1 MEGFTEDALE
11 GFVTDD
17 LDKKGSTDD
26 LAQEGF
32 DMEGSKD
39 DAPEGSDMLGF
50 TQEGFDT
57 DDDLAQEGFDGVALW
72 RGAFGYDFSPV
83 SNESF

>member
-1 MEGFTEDALE
+1 
-11 GFVTDD
+11 
-17 LDKKGSTDD
+17 
-26 LAQEGF
+26 
-32 DMEGSKD
+32 MEGSKD

-50 TQEGFDT
+50 TPEGFDM

-83 SNESF
+83 SNES